1 VKHQDIKLSVLI
13 PAYNESKTI
22 TQVLESLDKTKLV
35 YEVIVIDD
43 ASTDTTQNTLKSF
56 KPESYQL
63 HIIKHESNKG
73 KGAAIQS
80 GLQKVRGNYVLIQD
94 ADLEYDPVDI
104 PSLLDPIKRGRA
116 TVVYGNRLT
125 GVHTNMFFWHLVGN
139 KFLNFVVNILFN
151 SILMDMETGYKII
164 PTDLMRSIR
173 LSANS
178 FSIEP
183 EITCKLLS
191 RNVKIVEVPISY
203 AARTYEEGKK
213 ISWKDGFDALAT
225 IIKIRLQ
232 NNQAA
237 GEVPIWSIE
246 PILRK
251 LRMRPVTQH
260 VKPAEVLVDVGCDDP
275 PLTLLAFQDKFTKL
289 IGLDIAVIDR
299 KENNIELKYA
309 NFDEPLPLP
318 AEIADTV
325 TMLAVLEHLDHP
337 EQVVKEL
344 YRINKKGGQVLLTVP
359 APPVKPILELFAK
372 FGIVRQDMI
381 AQHKNYFTKERLQ
394 TIFTDAGFKDVEVK
408 NFQLVFNTFVHA
420 VK

>member
-1 VKHQDIKLSVLI
+1 
-13 PAYNESKTI
+13 
-22 TQVLESLDKTKLV
+22 
-35 YEVIVIDD
+35 
-43 ASTDTTQNTLKSF
+43 
-56 KPESYQL
+56 
-63 HIIKHESNKG
+63 
-73 KGAAIQS
+73 
-80 GLQKVRGNYVLIQD
+80 
-94 ADLEYDPVDI
+94 
-104 PSLLDPIKRGRA
+104 
-116 TVVYGNRLT
+116 
-125 GVHTNMFFWHLVGN
+125 
-139 KFLNFVVNILFN
+139 
-151 SILMDMETGYKII
+151 
-164 PTDLMRSIR
+164 
-173 LSANS
+173 
-178 FSIEP
+178 
-183 EITCKLLS
+183 
-191 RNVKIVEVPISY
+191 
-203 AARTYEEGKK
+203 
-213 ISWKDGFDALAT
+213 
-225 IIKIRLQ
+225 
-232 NNQAA
+232 
-237 GEVPIWSIE
+237 
-246 PILRK
+246 
-251 LRMRPVTQH
+251 
-260 VKPAEVLVDVGCDDP
+260 
-275 PLTLLAFQDKFTKL
+275 LAFQDKFTKL